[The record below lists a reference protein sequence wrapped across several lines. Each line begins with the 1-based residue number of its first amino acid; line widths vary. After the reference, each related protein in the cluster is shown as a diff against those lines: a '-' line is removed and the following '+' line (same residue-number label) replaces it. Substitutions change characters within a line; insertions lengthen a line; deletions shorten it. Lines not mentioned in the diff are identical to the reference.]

1 MKKHVMKHWMSCAA
15 ASCLLLLPLGAKQTP
30 AAALNQKL
38 QAAIAPYQGELAF
51 GAVNLKT
58 GEAVGFNEDVPVATA
73 STIKLPIMVEA
84 FYQAQE
90 GKLDWNKTIE
100 LKQDDKVPG
109 SGILQ
114 DMSTADEL
122 PIRDVNL
129 LMIVMSDNTAAND
142 MMDVVG
148 IANVNR
154 RMKSLGLTDTVLYK
168 KTFKPATG
176 PLPPDQP
183 KYGLGKTTVRD
194 MLHLL
199 TLIQE
204 HKILTPQACDAMLTI
219 LTKQRDIDAFPRY
232 LDALDQPGQPPIV
245 VAHKTGALDHM
256 RADVGIV
263 DTPAGPIAMAG
274 YAYSEPTVLWT
285 ADNPGLLVLARMAK
299 TVVAAELG
307 AK

>member
-1 MKKHVMKHWMSCAA
+1 M
-15 ASCLLLLPLGAKQTP
+15 LLGVTPVVTKQSP
-30 AAALNQKL
+30 AVALNQKL
-38 QAAIAPYQGELAF
+38 QAAIAPYQGKLAF

-58 GEAVGFNEDVPVATA
+58 GESVGFDEDVPVPTA

-100 LKQDDKVPG
+100 LKHDDKVPG

-114 DMSTADEL
+114 DLSDGIRL
-122 PIRDVNL
+122 PVRDVNL

-148 IANVNR
+148 IDNVNA
-154 RMKSLGLTDTVLYK
+154 RMKSLGLKNTVLYK
-168 KTFKPATG
+168 KTFKPATR
-176 PLPPDQP
+176 PMPADQP
-183 KYGLGKTTVRD
+183 KYGLGKTTVSD

-204 HKILTPQACDAMLTI
+204 HKILTSDACDQMLTI
-219 LTKQRDIDAFPRY
+219 LKKQRDIDAFPRY
-232 LDALDQPGQPPIV
+232 LDALNQPGKPPIE
-245 VAHKTGALDHM
+245 VAHKTGALNHL
-256 RADVGIV
+256 RADVGII
-263 DTPAGPIAMAG
+263 DTPAGPIAIAG
-274 YAYSEPTVLWT
+274 YAYDQPTVLWT
-285 ADNPGLLVLARMAK
+285 ADNPGLLVLGRLAK

-307 AK
+307 TGQ